1 MELLKVQQICKLFGR
16 RRFSL
21 EFMHCMMCVVTKL
34 VLSYRALLRH
44 GVSIWIDVPLD
55 LVAKELEEDKIQLSA
70 SDTPICKSSSEV
82 HSFVP

>member
-1 MELLKVQQICKLFGR
+1 MQQICELCR
-16 RRFSL
+16 LTISSV
-21 EFMHCMMCVVTKL
+21 EFMCCMMSVVNKL

-55 LVAKELEEDKIQLSA
+55 LVAKELEEDKVQLSA

-82 HSFVP
+82 DSFVP